1 MKRFI
6 MFIALVFQC
15 SLASAESSDNDPAAT
30 VLDLIAKGKYDAAIS
45 MLTPITESSSVNT
58 AVRGRAWTLL
68 GFAYKEAGQ
77 FQKARRCYEQALSTF
92 GDDPAADTDRAAT
105 FDNFG
110 SLQEELGNL
119 PDAQTL
125 LMKAAE
131 IGERIQ
137 DHFRVATVF
146 TEMAGIGIEQKHYK
160 VAKKYLQTAVHEEGL
175 VHGAKMNLVAN
186 LYATKGWLESVTGN
200 KIEAVWDYKESLEA
214 CKGQFGKQHPLTGW
228 STLQL
233 GKAYAEEGEL
243 DDGIRNIRD
252 GLAILEAS
260 AGKSDLRY
268 LVGVVLYAE
277 VLDRTGAHAESVKL
291 GSAARQEL
299 DSRLKN
305 QCAGCTISSWS
316 LYHQ

>member
-15 SLASAESSDNDPAAT
+15 SLAPAESSGNDPVAT
-30 VLDLIAKGKYDAAIS
+30 GLDLIAKGKYDAAIS
-45 MLTPITESSSVNT
+45 TLTPITESSSVDSL
-58 AVRGRAWTLL
+58 VRGRAWTLL

-92 GDDPAADTDRAAT
+92 GDNPAADGDRAAT

-119 PDAQTL
+119 ADAQNFL
-125 LMKAAE
+125 AKAAE

-137 DHFRVATVF
+137 DHFRVATVL

-160 VAKKYLQTAVHEEGL
+160 VAKKDLQTAVHEASQ
-175 VHGAKMNLVAN
+175 VHGAKMNLIAN

-200 KIEAVWDYKESLEA
+200 KIDAAWDYRESLEA
-214 CKGQFGKQHPLTGW
+214 CKRQYGDQHPLTGW
-228 STLQL
+228 SYLQL
-233 GKAYAEEGEL
+233 GKAFAEEGNLE
-243 DDGIRNIRD
+243 DGIKEIRD

-268 LVGVVLYAE
+268 LVGEVVYAE

-291 GSAARQEL
+291 GSAARQAL

-305 QCAGCTISSWS
+305 QCASCTISSWS
-316 LYHQ
+316 LHQ

>member
-1 MKRFI
+1 MKRLI
-6 MFIALVFQC
+6 MSIALVFYC
-15 SLASAESSDNDPAAT
+15 SLASAESSGNDPAAAT
-30 VLDLIAKGKYDAAIS
+30 VLELIDKGKYDSAIS
-45 MLTPITESSSVNT
+45 LLTPVTESSSVDS

-77 FQKARRCYEQALSTF
+77 FQKARRCYEQALSSF
-92 GDDPAADTDRAAT
+92 GDDPAADRDRAAT

-119 PDAQTL
+119 PEAQTF

-131 IGERIQ
+131 IGGRIQ
-137 DHFRVATVF
+137 DHFRMANVL
-146 TEMAGIGIEQKHYK
+146 TEMAEIGIEQKHYK
-160 VAKKYLQTAVHEEGL
+160 VAKKYLQTAVHEATQ
-175 VHGAKMNLVAN
+175 VHGAKMNLIAN

-200 KIEAVWDYKESLEA
+200 KIEAAWDYTESLEA
-214 CKGQFGKQHPLTGW
+214 CKREFGNQHPLTGW
-228 STLQL
+228 SMLQL
-233 GKAYAEEGEL
+233 GKAYAEEGNL
-243 DDGIRNIRD
+243 DDGIRDIRE

-268 LVGVVLYAE
+268 LVGEVVYAE

-291 GSAARQEL
+291 GSAARQAL

-305 QCAGCTISSWS
+305 QCAGCTVSSWS
-316 LYHQ
+316 LHQ